1 MLQNV
6 WRSEQYS
13 GQHQDVQ
20 SSEKLQ
26 ILEISLSFSVDVPD
40 VTDAVEQ
47 PDLPKYIQKSLSRPV
62 EQKYRKVM
70 HLQKERSRDYSEEK
84 KSAS

>member
-1 MLQNV
+1 M
-6 WRSEQYS
+6 
-13 GQHQDVQ
+13 
-20 SSEKLQ
+20 
-26 ILEISLSFSVDVPD
+26 EISLFFSADVLD